1 MTHPGLDLQ
10 HLNGLLRD
18 AGYIDEHAQ
27 SMKVY
32 DDNYVRFAKRVNF
45 DIGCQMDFSN
55 YPIDKQ
61 KCPVKLESFGY
72 TAEVTISL
80 SRNSEN
86 VHTNGFCC
94 CRRCSWNGASTRP
107 L

>member
-45 DIGCQMDFSN
+45 DIGCQMDFSR
-55 YPIDKQ
+55 YPIDQ
-61 KCPVKLESFGY
+61 QTCPVKIESFGY
-72 TAEVTISL
+72 QTQVTLRLIK
-80 SRNSEN
+80 
-86 VHTNGFCC
+86 
-94 CRRCSWNGASTRP
+94 
-107 L
+107 